1 MIKRILIILF
11 LFLPNYA
18 FSQNLD
24 IKLLRSINSPDIHP
38 SDNFF
43 KFISN
48 SNNEVI
54 IGVPISLGIAGL
66 IKKDPVLIRKACF
79 IVAASAVNFG
89 ITYALKYSVNRQR
102 PFNNYPDIMKKS
114 DGGGLSFPSGHTSAA
129 FATATSLS
137 LAYPK
142 WYVIVP
148 SYLWAGTV
156 GYSRM
161 YLGVHYPSDV
171 LGGMVTGIGSAF
183 LTYKMNKWLN
193 RNYCKKHEYQ
203 ENRF

>member
-1 MIKRILIILF
+1 MIKKNLLILF
-11 LFLPNYA
+11 LFLQNYA

-24 IKLLRSINSPDIHP
+24 IKLLRFINSPKTYSP
-38 SDNFF
+38 DNFF

-54 IGVPISLGIAGL
+54 IGIPVSLGVAGL
-66 IKKDPVLIRKACF
+66 IKKDPILIRKACI
-79 IVAASAVNFG
+79 IVAANVVNVG

-102 PFNNYPDIMKKS
+102 PFESYPDIMKKS
-114 DGGGLSFPSGHTSAA
+114 DGGGPSFPSGHTSAA

-137 LAYPK
+137 LEYPK
-142 WYVIVP
+142 WYVILP

-183 LTYKMNKWLN
+183 LTYKINRWLN
-193 RNYCKKHEYQ
+193 KNNSKKHEYQ